1 MTQFYIHVLCVLS
14 GSVVS
19 DSATLQTAAC
29 QAPLS
34 KGILQTRILEWL
46 LDPPSEDPPD
56 PGMKSTSLMSPAL
69 AGEFFTTSATWE
81 ALMNNGKLSTDLY
94 DLVKC

>member
-46 LDPPSEDPPD
+46 PFPP
-56 PGMKSTSLMSPAL
+56 PGDLPNPSIKPRSPTLL
-69 AGEFFTTSATWE
+69 ADSIYILFHYG
-81 ALMNNGKLSTDLY
+81 LSQDIE
-94 DLVKC
+94 